1 MSGSR
6 RGPAKT
12 GGGAEKRPG
21 RVGYLLN
28 KIRKNERADAG
39 WDKKFPAAGKLRP
52 FPEGAAV
59 GGEAAGPGG
68 CGWMDGALHPAGF
81 AFGKRGAE
89 ETAPLR
95 SVSDAYMAAQR
106 TGSCGVRWRDRPPK
120 GQRPVRDGAGAEK
133 AGPERLTYFAQSE
146 GADAVKNGEKA
157 GSGAGLAAFFKI
169 LPAKI
174 FLSIFCQIEQRRGDI
189 LVQYARNEEMYLTR
203 EQFLAYD

>member
-1 MSGSR
+1 
-6 RGPAKT
+6 
-12 GGGAEKRPG
+12 
-21 RVGYLLN
+21 
-28 KIRKNERADAG
+28 
-39 WDKKFPAAGKLRP
+39 
-52 FPEGAAV
+52 
-59 GGEAAGPGG
+59 
-68 CGWMDGALHPAGF
+68 
-81 AFGKRGAE
+81 
-89 ETAPLR
+89 
-95 SVSDAYMAAQR
+95 MAAR
-106 TGSCGVRWRDRPPK
+106 REGSCGIRRRDRPPK

-157 GSGAGLAAFFKI
+157 GSGAGLTVFLKI